1 MSNLTLKAATLV
13 AVLYTSWTHADE
25 LPQTAEYGTTYDS
38 EGTTG
43 EVRFVAPY
51 NMEIVAAEPGCG
63 CTGVEYPQ
71 GQLKAGETYS
81 ITYQIDTS
89 GRAGT
94 FTPRIDFSVAGGQA
108 DKWQLQLEGQVVPM
122 LPSKLQ
128 IGLIQGDDLSS
139 IIRHIPLAQ
148 IDRQPRHI
156 SRVQVAGKGIEAS
169 VVEGGTA
176 IEITPAAGLTWGD
189 RIIATIEATIA
200 AEGEEYLRPIEVRG
214 RVSPRFS
221 LEPQSASFGVGTALR
236 RETRQVRVGLPAE
249 LAAAP
254 VQASSVCGEVELDI
268 EHQREAD
275 NSLVVQIRNTSD
287 FPAGTLNCGIEVQIG
302 AEQVVIPVLALTR

>member
-1 MSNLTLKAATLV
+1 MNKLTLQVTTLAAV
-13 AVLYTSWTHADE
+13 FYTGLAADQ

-51 NMEIVAAEPGCG
+51 DMEIVAAEPGCG
-63 CTGVEYPQ
+63 CTGVEFPQ
-71 GQLKAGETYS
+71 GPLKAGETYS

-94 FTPRIDFSVAGGQA
+94 FTPSIDFSVADQA

-122 LPSKLQ
+122 LPSKLHL
-128 IGLIQGDDLSS
+128 GTIQGDDLSS

-148 IDRQPRHI
+148 IDGQPRHI
-156 SRVQVAGKGIEAS
+156 RRVQVAGKGIAAT
-169 VVEGGTA
+169 VVDDGTA
-176 IEITPAAGLTWGD
+176 IEIAPAAGLTWGD
-189 RIIATIEATIA
+189 RIIATLEATIA
-200 AEGEEYLRPIEVRG
+200 AEDQEHPRSIQVRG

-221 LEPQSASFGVGTALR
+221 LAPQSASFGVGAAQR

-249 LAAAP
+249 LANAP
-254 VQASSVCGEVELDI
+254 IQASPVCGEMQLDI
-268 EHQREAD
+268 SYQREAD
-275 NSLVVQIRNTSD
+275 HSVVVQIRNTDD
-287 FPAGTLNCGIEVQIG
+287 FPDGTLNCGVEVQIG
-302 AEQVVIPVLALTR
+302 AEQVLIPVLALTR

>member
-1 MSNLTLKAATLV
+1 MSNLTLKVAALV
-13 AVLYTSWTHADE
+13 AVFYTGWAHADE
-25 LPQTAEYGTTYDS
+25 LPLTTEYGTTYDS
-38 EGTTG
+38 EGTAG

-51 NMEIVAAEPGCG
+51 DMEIVAAEPGCG

-94 FTPRIDFSVAGGQA
+94 FTPRIDFSVAGQA

-128 IGLIQGDDLSS
+128 IGLIQGDDLSA
-139 IIRHIPLAQ
+139 IIRRIPLAQ
-148 IDRQPRHI
+148 IDGQPRHI
-156 SRVQVAGKGIEAS
+156 RRIQVAGKGIAAS

-176 IEITPAAGLTWGD
+176 IEISPAADLTWGD

-200 AEGEEYLRPIEVRG
+200 AEGEEYSRSIQVRG
-214 RVSPRFS
+214 RVSPRFG
-221 LEPQSASFGVGTALR
+221 LEPKSASFGVGIAQR

-249 LAAAP
+249 LADAP
-254 VQASSVCGEVELDI
+254 AQASPVCGEVELDI
-268 EHQREAD
+268 EYQREAD
-275 NSLVVQIRNTSD
+275 NSLVVQIRNTGD
-287 FPAGTLNCGIEVQIG
+287 FPAGTLNCGIEMQIG

>member
-1 MSNLTLKAATLV
+1 MNNLTPKVATLV
-13 AVLYTSWTHADE
+13 AVFYTGWVHADE
-25 LPQTAEYGTTYDS
+25 LPLTAAYGTTYDS

-51 NMEIVAAEPGCG
+51 DMEIVAAEPGCG
-63 CTGVEYPQ
+63 CTGVEFPQ

-94 FTPRIDFSVAGGQA
+94 FAPRIDFSVAGQS

-139 IIRHIPLAQ
+139 IRRIPLAQ
-148 IDRQPRHI
+148 IDGQPRHI
-156 SRVQVAGKGIEAS
+156 RRIQVAGKGIEAS
-169 VVEGGTA
+169 EVDGGTA
-176 IEITPAAGLTWGD
+176 IEMTPATGLTWGD

-200 AEGEEYLRPIEVRG
+200 AEGKEYSRSIQVRG

-221 LEPQSASFGVGTALR
+221 LEPQSASFGVGTAQR

-249 LAAAP
+249 LADAP
-254 VQASSVCGEVELDI
+254 VQASPVCAEVELDI
-268 EHQREAD
+268 EYQREAD
-275 NSLVVQIRNTSD
+275 NSLVVQIRNAGD

-302 AEQVVIPVLALTR
+302 VEQVVIPVLALTR